1 MGRSEKKKNVPNEL
15 QISSEAHGKKVLIS
29 VTSLL
34 VGKLWAGGFHDSQA
48 ELSWVTLSD
57 AGKSQGGGCS
67 RFGLRGVIETC
78 CPLALRYIISSSLVM
93 SKG

>member
-1 MGRSEKKKNVPNEL
+1 MGRSEKKKNVPNES
-15 QISSEAHGKKVLIS
+15 QISSEAHGKKGLIS

-48 ELSWVTLSD
+48 EHSWVTLSD
-57 AGKSQGGGCS
+57 VGKSQGGGCS
-67 RFGLRGVIETC
+67 RLGLRGVIETC